1 MDTTMDMNE
10 SLDVDEIR
18 QRHVS
23 WSDRKTGSDDSDAT
37 DEVQITYSLFSL

>member
-1 MDTTMDMNE
+1 MDTTRDTNE
-10 SLDVDEIR
+10 NVDVDELR

-37 DEVQITYSLFSL
+37 DEVQITYSLFSF